1 MKNSALNLTEQRLVG
16 LQEIAVYLNI
26 KPSTIYAWVNQKR
39 LPYIKIG
46 RLVKFDLQDIDAWIQ
61 ERKVKEFEAS

>member
-1 MKNSALNLTEQRLVG
+1 MQSNLISLK
-16 LQEIAVYLNI
+16 EIAEHLNV

-46 RLVKFDLQDIDAWIQ
+46 RLVKFDLRDIDAWIQ
-61 ERKVKEFEAS
+61 ERKVNEFKAS